1 MAAGYSTLLRN
12 GQLDQI
18 TSKIGASGLLRLYN
32 GTRPATGGTATTL
45 LSEHALSATFAPAA
59 SGGVLSANAIG
70 TDSSADNSGTAT
82 WARIVTSGGTQV
94 IDISVSATG
103 GGGDLQ
109 LNTVTVVAGQPVS
122 ITALTITAGNP

>member
-94 IDISVSATG
+94 VDISVSATG